1 MNLSTAKRRL
11 NQFSKNWWDRQED
24 DGDKGVS
31 WDVGNYFTKRVD
43 DREFVTPEVDNWD
56 KSDIKSFNKTVIDR
70 LKEENPDMRDAID
83 EAALKIP
90 QYFQYNLHNMYLNPP
105 DIRKIEEVSDKN
117 KWQMN
122 LLENMDNYYMKGVTY
137 NSKLNST
144 IFTSELMGQMVMKAA
159 LREDKDTEEML
170 KQMGGGDGGD
180 GIDKGDQEAI
190 GNAMDQAEKR
200 SEKMMDEIADA
211 DDLGISGDLDEK
223 DDGSGKS
230 AGSQSG
236 ELTIQT
242 AQQIL
247 AMKKL
252 LKATTLP
259 KEGIMNFI
267 KEVIKRGTSYF
278 SSQYTVH
285 EEELLESESDDLLNV
300 EDLLPVYQMLNLD
313 DIVVQEREYHLGFDV
328 YVDMSGSMGSR
339 IPLTPDGSKHGKADM
354 ESVTAYTLSKVCALK
369 MDQLGLV
376 NDFYL
381 FDNRVVPMGKNKKKF
396 IKTSSGGGT
405 TIDNVLRNI
414 QQTGNPSI
422 VITDAGDHI
431 SEVTKNAYFLTIA
444 GGRLNTYGE
453 LADGHNYYTHKQVSA
468 FEGGKFHVPTDLD
481 DHQKFIGENGGRYG
495 SWW

>member
-1 MNLSTAKRRL
+1 MNLSSAKRKL
-11 NQFSKNWWDRQED
+11 TSFSRNWWDRQED
-24 DGDKGVS
+24 DSDKGVS
-31 WDVGNYFTKRVD
+31 WSMGDYFRKRVD
-43 DREFVTPEVDNWD
+43 DREFVTPEIDSWD
-56 KSDIKSFNKTVIDR
+56 KSDIKSFNRTVVQR
-70 LKEENPDMRDAID
+70 LKQENPEMSDAID
-83 EAALKIP
+83 EAASKIP
-90 QYFQYNLHNMYLNPP
+90 EYFQYNLHNMYLNPP

-122 LLENMDNYYMKGVTY
+122 LLEHMDNYYMKGVTY

-144 IFTSELMGQMVMKAA
+144 IFTSEIMGQMVMKAA

-170 KQMGGGDGGD
+170 KQMGGGGKGD
-180 GIDKGDQEAI
+180 GEVSNNDQGDI
-190 GNAMDQAEKR
+190 SKAMDEAEKR
-200 SEKMMDEIADA
+200 SEDMMDELADA
-211 DDLGISGDLDEK
+211 NDLGVDGELDESK
-223 DDGSGKS
+223 EGGKN

-236 ELTIQT
+236 ELTVQT

-247 AMKKL
+247 AMKKML
-252 LKATTLP
+252 NATTLP

-300 EDLLPVYQMLNLD
+300 EDLLPIYQMLNLD
-313 DIVVQEREYHLGFDV
+313 DIVVQEREYHMGFDV
-328 YVDMSGSMGSR
+328 YVDMSGSMSTR
-339 IPLTPDGSKHGKADM
+339 IPLTPDGSKHKKADM
-354 ESVTAYTLSKVCALK
+354 DYVTAYTLSKVAALK

-381 FDNRVVPMGKNKKKF
+381 FDNRVVPMGRNKKKF

-414 QQTGNPSI
+414 AATGNPSI

-431 SEVTKNAYFLTIA
+431 SVVETNAYFLTIA
-444 GGRLNTYGE
+444 GGRLNTYGD
-453 LADGHNYYTHKQVSA
+453 LANGHNYYTHKQVSA
-468 FEGGKFHVPTDLD
+468 FEGGKFHVPADID
-481 DHQKFIGENGGRYG
+481 DHNKFISENGQGYRY
-495 SWW
+495 W